1 MVATEYDTPLEV
13 VAEITYKPAPIP
25 KSYKTRPPKSLSE
38 HDYMKLLSTD
48 EDTTFPVELYLAK
61 ELSNPHSRANKQ
73 KRWQERQEIKKELLR
88 TMTWQEFDDLKGRT
102 RKEARAEAIWKWKQ
116 ELEEQRREEI
126 MRKWLGPR
134 LENMR
139 AKKARR
145 EKKQERINKKLR
157 ALVLDSS
164 SNPASPITSAGRVVS

>member
-13 VAEITYKPAPIP
+13 VAEVTYKPAPVP
-25 KSYKTRPPKSLSE
+25 KNYKNHPPKSLSE
-38 HDYMKLLSTD
+38 HDYIKLLSTD
-48 EDTTFPVELYLAK
+48 EDTTFPVEIYVAK

-73 KRWQERQEIKKELLR
+73 KRWQERQETKKELLR
-88 TMTWQEFDDLKGRT
+88 TMTWKELEDLKGRT
-102 RKEARAEAIWKWKQ
+102 RKEARAEAMWKWKQ

-145 EKKQERINKKLR
+145 EKKQERINRKLR
-157 ALVLDSS
+157 ALVLDNAA
-164 SNPASPITSAGRVVS
+164 NPASSSTPAGRVVP